1 MQEIL
6 EDFKS
11 ESIRNLISSG
21 RRPDGREFEEV
32 RPFSFERNVI
42 STAEGSCLIHLGD
55 TQILV
60 AVKTATG
67 EPYADSPNS
76 GVLIT
81 SAELVPTAAPEVESG
96 PPTANEKYV
105 EIARVV
111 DRTIRESEMIEME
124 KLAIEPGKLVRIL
137 FLDIHILDDGGNLI
151 DGATMAGVLAL
162 RSAEIKKVLY
172 EDGKVTVLDE
182 LEQLPVKAFPLA
194 CSIAKFGNS
203 LLVDPTY
210 EEEVAMD
217 SKIVFGIDEE
227 EHIRAMQKSG
237 SGPWQREQIE
247 QAMELAQRTVK
258 DLRQKLVAGEAH
270 EEED

>member
-11 ESIRNLISSG
+11 ESIRNLISTG
-21 RRPDGREFEEV
+21 RRPDGRAFEEV
-32 RPFSFERNVI
+32 RPISFETGVI

-67 EPYADSPNS
+67 EPYADSPDM

-111 DRTIRESEMIEME
+111 DRTIRESEMIDMQ
-124 KLAIEPGKLVRIL
+124 KLSVEPGKLVRIL

-162 RSAEIKKVLY
+162 RSAKVKKIAY

-182 LEQLPVKAFPLA
+182 EEPLPVRGFPLA
-194 CSIAKFGNS
+194 CSIAKFGNA

-210 EEEVAMD
+210 EEEIAMD

-237 SGPWQREQIE
+237 PGPWQREQIE
-247 QAMELAQRTVK
+247 QAMELAQKTVK
-258 DLRQKLVAGEAH
+258 DLRKRLTEGETH
-270 EEED
+270 EED